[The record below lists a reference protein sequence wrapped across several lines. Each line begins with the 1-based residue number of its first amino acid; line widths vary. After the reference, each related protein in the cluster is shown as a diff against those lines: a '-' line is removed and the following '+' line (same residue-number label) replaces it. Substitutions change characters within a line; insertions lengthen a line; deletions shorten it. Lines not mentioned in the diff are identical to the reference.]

1 MTDPKTPEKSSAP
14 GTGNARSVL
23 ALTLFA
29 ALFGGGLLLAW
40 SLNAGKLVAAGA
52 AQVKADAEEAPS
64 LQAADA
70 AGADALIA
78 MEQRLGDANERID
91 TLATRTESG
100 AALAARIE
108 QVEEQLAQAGESG
121 ALAARVAELEDRLA
135 QAEAAAAGARSRGAA
150 DAEDE
155 QAALKAAYTEL
166 GAQFSPRGMLVRLDE
181 AMLRF
186 APGRAELPAD
196 AAQALAPL
204 ARFLR
209 DHPEQI
215 ALLRGH
221 TDSVGNA
228 DANLELAAERAE
240 SVRELLVELGVPAA
254 QLQVEG
260 VGDAEPIADNSS
272 ADGRQRNRR
281 VDILLRDTAEA

>member
-23 ALTLFA
+23 VLTLFGA
-29 ALFGGGLLLAW
+29 MFGGGLLLAW
-40 SLNAGKLVAAGA
+40 SLNVGNLVADGA
-52 AQVKADAEEAPS
+52 AQVTADAEKAPS
-64 LQAADA
+64 VQAADA
-70 AGADALIA
+70 AGANALMA
-78 MEQRLGDANERID
+78 LEQRLGAANERID
-91 TLATRTESG
+91 TLAARTESG

-108 QVEEQLAQAGESG
+108 QVEEQLAQAGESD

-135 QAEAAAAGARSRGAA
+135 QAEAAAAGARPRGAA

-181 AMLRF
+181 TMLRF
-186 APGRAELPAD
+186 EPGRAVLPAD
-196 AAQALAPL
+196 ARQALAPL
-204 ARFLR
+204 ARFLG

-221 TDSVGNA
+221 TDAVGSA
-228 DANLELAAERAE
+228 GANLELATKRATA
-240 SVRELLVELGVPAA
+240 VRAALVELGVPAG

-260 VGDAEPIADNSS
+260 VGAAEPVADNGS